1 VTDEELLELVVRA
14 GRESA
19 RRGFGLHRQ
28 LLGALYRALRHG
40 LFRTSGS
47 AGPLVEELLVEWSR
61 ALAVPPFDTAADD
74 GTGNLG
80 VCLRCKAG
88 KGGRREMRVELQWR
102 SGALL
107 KCPSC
112 GHTALRR

>member
-1 VTDEELLELVVRA
+1 MTDAELLELVVRA

-19 RRGFGLHRQ
+19 RRGFALHRQ

-40 LFRTSGS
+40 LLQAGAG
-47 AGPLVEELLVEWSR
+47 AGPLVEELVVEWSR
-61 ALAVPPFDTAADD
+61 ALGVPPFDTAADD

-107 KCPSC
+107 KCPGC